1 MLCQIDEIASRA
13 KNGSG
18 ALGDLD
24 PDFGEDR
31 RARAPFE
38 QFNAEKFLK
47 FADLHRQGW
56 LTDGAFLC
64 CASEVLAPDEG
75 IKISKLPYRQHE
87 RSLMLVLFQS
97 NTSRRDSFL
106 HQAQIIMTRCNKQ

>member
-1 MLCQIDEIASRA
+1 MLCQIHEIASRA

-18 ALGDLD
+18 ALSDLD
-24 PDFGEDR
+24 PDFSEAR
-31 RARAPFE
+31 RAWAPLA
-38 QFNAEKFLK
+38 QFHPEKFLE

-64 CASEVLAPDEG
+64 GASEVLAPDEG
-75 IKISKLPYRQHE
+75 VKISKLPYRQHE

-97 NTSRRDSFL
+97 DTS
-106 HQAQIIMTRCNKQ
+106 